1 MTTVAEMEELP
12 NSNIKISKIKDKI
25 NETLARRNKREM
37 EKLKKPFIIKLEET
51 QKLKINKLEQKLL
64 ENKNDAEEWKAQLE
78 ACLTKIELNFE

>member
-64 ENKNDAEEWKAQLE
+64 ENKNDAEEWKTQLE

>member
-64 ENKNDAEEWKAQLE
+64 ENKNDAEEWKTQ
-78 ACLTKIELNFE
+78 

>member
-1 MTTVAEMEELP
+1 MTTVAQMEELP

-64 ENKNDAEEWKAQLE
+64 ENKNDAEEWKTQLE